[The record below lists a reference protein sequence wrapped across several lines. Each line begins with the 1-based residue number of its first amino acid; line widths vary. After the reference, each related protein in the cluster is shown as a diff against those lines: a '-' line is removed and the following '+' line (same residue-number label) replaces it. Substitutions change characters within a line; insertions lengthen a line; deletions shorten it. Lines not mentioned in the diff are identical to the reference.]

1 MFNLNNNFDKVR
13 GHFLDTGAYKPRS
26 SSASLSESKEEYH
39 ARIQWESNRMNEDKP
54 DNSSGSVKLEY
65 KTQSQNHQVS
75 KVANSLSNTR

>member
-39 ARIQWESNRMNEDKP
+39 ARIQ
-54 DNSSGSVKLEY
+54 
-65 KTQSQNHQVS
+65 
-75 KVANSLSNTR
+75 